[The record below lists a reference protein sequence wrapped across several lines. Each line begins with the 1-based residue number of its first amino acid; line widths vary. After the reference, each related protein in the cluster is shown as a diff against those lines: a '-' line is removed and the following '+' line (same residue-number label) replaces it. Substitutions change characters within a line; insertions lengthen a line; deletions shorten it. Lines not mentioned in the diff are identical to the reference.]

1 MKQRFNQIKE
11 FEALLYESG
20 TTILKFFLHISK
32 NERKERLSWT
42 SQRGSG
48 CDAVP
53 PLFLYLGDGMWRL
66 SRSSVGSSSCA
77 PTITVSFFCNHFAS
91 IRRSKILNWWVCFM
105 PLSQC
110 TGN

>member
-53 PLFLYLGDGMWRL
+53 PLFSLSWRWDVETISVQRGVEL
-66 SRSSVGSSSCA
+66 LRSHHYG
-77 PTITVSFFCNHFAS
+77 FF
-91 IRRSKILNWWVCFM
+91 LLQ
-105 PLSQC
+105 PLR
-110 TGN
+110 